1 MLQTPHYK
9 SPKSSATMAGDDTMD
24 ATLQIVWEFCNDGM
38 QKKKKKKSSSY
49 LTSITSRVFKASST
63 SSYVSA
69 RKRERQ
75 KP

>member
-38 QKKKKKKSSSY
+38 QKKKKKNLL
-49 LTSITSRVFKASST
+49 LT
-63 SSYVSA
+63 
-69 RKRERQ
+69 
-75 KP
+75 